1 MTYASLS
8 RIDSV
13 AERTWPRASSFGGRT
28 SRSGRSQPPNTAYSR
43 SLGWIDP
50 SDYDSEPPLGRVL
63 GFRSYRE
70 CQGPDSQILRSA
82 SRGFL
87 LAASPRPHTRTD
99 RLSATQFVNFE
110 RLDDAVSA
118 RKALNG
124 REILGNQIG
133 PVRIGFAK
141 VPTKVATAPFGNG
154 DVAQT
159 APQNGIGS
167 YPHVYDA
174 LSHISGVTGVPVEKQ
189 LADGQVQ
196 DYRSNMLVGLV
207 ADEHYAT
214 AHMFA
219 NGTGSAPVETTPG
232 SLNEMQLL
240 MRELSQGDDELEEH
254 VAAVAGT
261 SEHGVKRAAVC
272 STNPCSLS
280 LQLIAH
286 RKCTIPLFRSPS

>member
-1 MTYASLS
+1 MHPRSAGGHPGPADLNLQTQPTRALWVGSIPPTTTPNHLLAVFSAFGPIESARVLTHKSCGVGLAVFLS
-8 RIDSV
+8 RV
-13 AERTWPRASSFGGRT
+13 T
-28 SRSGRSQPPNTAYSR
+28 STSTILTGPP
-43 SLGWIDP
+43 
-50 SDYDSEPPLGRVL
+50 
-63 GFRSYRE
+63 
-70 CQGPDSQILRSA
+70 
-82 SRGFL
+82 
-87 LAASPRPHTRTD
+87 SP
-99 RLSATQFVNFE
+99 TQFVNFE

-154 DVAQT
+154 DVAQ
-159 APQNGIGS
+159 AAAQNGIGS

-219 NGTGSAPVETTPG
+219 NGTDSAPVETTSG

-261 SEHGVKRAAVC
+261 SAHARAVMRSTEFALC
-272 STNPCSLS
+272 S
-280 LQLIAH
+280 
-286 RKCTIPLFRSPS
+286 

>member
-1 MTYASLS
+1 M
-8 RIDSV
+8 
-13 AERTWPRASSFGGRT
+13 
-28 SRSGRSQPPNTAYSR
+28 
-43 SLGWIDP
+43 
-50 SDYDSEPPLGRVL
+50 
-63 GFRSYRE
+63 
-70 CQGPDSQILRSA
+70 
-82 SRGFL
+82 
-87 LAASPRPHTRTD
+87 
-99 RLSATQFVNFE
+99 
-110 RLDDAVSA
+110 SA

-124 REILGNQIG
+124 REIFGNQIG

-159 APQNGIGS
+159 AAQNGIGS

-207 ADEHYAT
+207 ADEYYAT

-219 NGTGSAPVETTPG
+219 NGTGSAPVETTSG

-240 MRELSQGDDELEEH
+240 MRELSQRDDELEEH

-261 SEHGVKRAAVC
+261 RRAFFKASFPV
-272 STNPCSLS
+272 
-280 LQLIAH
+280 QH
-286 RKCTIPLFRSPS
+286 

>member
-1 MTYASLS
+1 
-8 RIDSV
+8 
-13 AERTWPRASSFGGRT
+13 
-28 SRSGRSQPPNTAYSR
+28 
-43 SLGWIDP
+43 
-50 SDYDSEPPLGRVL
+50 
-63 GFRSYRE
+63 
-70 CQGPDSQILRSA
+70 
-82 SRGFL
+82 
-87 LAASPRPHTRTD
+87 
-99 RLSATQFVNFE
+99 
-110 RLDDAVSA
+110 VSA

-154 DVAQT
+154 DVTQNA
-159 APQNGIGS
+159 AQNGIGS

-219 NGTGSAPVETTPG
+219 NGTGSAPVETTSG

-240 MRELSQGDDELEEH
+240 MRELSQGDEELEEH

-261 SEHGVKRAAVC
+261 SEHGQCELLC
-272 STNPCSLS
+272 S
-280 LQLIAH
+280 
-286 RKCTIPLFRSPS
+286 

>member
-1 MTYASLS
+1 M
-8 RIDSV
+8 
-13 AERTWPRASSFGGRT
+13 
-28 SRSGRSQPPNTAYSR
+28 
-43 SLGWIDP
+43 
-50 SDYDSEPPLGRVL
+50 
-63 GFRSYRE
+63 
-70 CQGPDSQILRSA
+70 
-82 SRGFL
+82 
-87 LAASPRPHTRTD
+87 
-99 RLSATQFVNFE
+99 
-110 RLDDAVSA
+110 SA

-159 APQNGIGS
+159 AAQNGIGS
-167 YPHVYDA
+167 YPHIYDA

-254 VAAVAGT
+254 VAAVAGM
-261 SEHGVKRAAVC
+261 SGRGLELLCAV
-272 STNPCSLS
+272 LS
-280 LQLIAH
+280 LPSTAD
-286 RKCTIPLFRSPS
+286 RPPKMYYTSIPLAVLNDPRFARRYSQHDAPRLREIRKRLEGEFDQEEADSVSIPDPRASEFIPLIRDAFHRSRKI